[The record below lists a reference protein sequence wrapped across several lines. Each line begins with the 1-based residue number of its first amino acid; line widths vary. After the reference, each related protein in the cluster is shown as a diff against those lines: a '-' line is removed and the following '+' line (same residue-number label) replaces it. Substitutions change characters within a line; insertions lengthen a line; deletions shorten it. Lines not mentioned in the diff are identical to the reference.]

1 MFKFT
6 AEPLG
11 AWRIMGSSLSLY
23 KHIFSRTWY
32 LFILF
37 LIRPINYF
45 VGWTLDYNF
54 AFCSFHT
61 TPPTIATFSSKP
73 FLIYFAV
80 SLAVSLILLYT
91 KCLALVRINDLITK
105 PKTSLATSVKT
116 TASKYFPVLGNQIVV
131 YFIISVL
138 VMPLLLPGIFIGI
151 LMLLSLPL
159 ILFSKNKPMEAIKNS
174 CGLVWGNWLHTCWSV
189 ILPLLAFLFIGTY
202 SPCLLGYGVH
212 GKILAAILALISSFF
227 LIPWFWATILVL
239 FNDLKLRAKTK

>member
-1 MFKFT
+1 MFKF
-6 AEPLG
+6 AAQPLG

-23 KHIFSRTWY
+23 KQTFSRTWY

-45 VGWTLDYNF
+45 IGCLFGYNF
-54 AFCSFHT
+54 NFCSFQT
-61 TPPTIATFSSKP
+61 KPLTIETFTSRQ
-73 FLIYFAV
+73 FAAYFAA
-80 SLAVSLILLYT
+80 SLVVSLILLYT
-91 KCLALVRINDLITK
+91 KCITLVRINDLVSK
-105 PKTSLATSVKT
+105 PRTSLATSAKT
-116 TASKYFPVLGNQIVV
+116 TISKYFPVLGNQIVV

-138 VMPLLLPGIFIGI
+138 VMPLLLPGIFVGI
-151 LMLLSLPL
+151 LMLFSLPL

-189 ILPLLAFLFIGTY
+189 IFPLLAFLLIGTY

-212 GKILAAILALISSFF
+212 GKILAAILALISCFF

-239 FNDLKLRAKTK
+239 FNDLKLRAKLK